1 MPLPQT
7 LQNFKNKMTK
17 MTMTQNDHF
26 WGKISPQLGNNFSL
40 VGEKIFSNECP
51 LKNAFCST
59 LIFSKLS
66 LQIKLFSILPHFS
79 AVSEWQNLVRAEKC
93 STFVVRF
100 RIKD

>member
-26 WGKISPQLGNNFSL
+26 WGKISPQLGINFSL

-51 LKNAFCST
+51 LKT
-59 LIFSKLS
+59 
-66 LQIKLFSILPHFS
+66 HS
-79 AVSEWQNLVRAEKC
+79 AVR
-93 STFVVRF
+93 
-100 RIKD
+100 

>member
-1 MPLPQT
+1 
-7 LQNFKNKMTK
+7 MTK

-51 LKNAFCST
+51 LKNAFCSA
-59 LIFSKLS
+59 LIFSKLC

>member
-1 MPLPQT
+1 
-7 LQNFKNKMTK
+7 MTK

-26 WGKISPQLGNNFSL
+26 WGKFSPQLGKNFSP
-40 VGEKIFSNECP
+40 VRENIFSNECP
-51 LKNAFCST
+51 LKNAFCSA